1 MKITDK
7 RHSGEFIV
15 NEMRRLREEGI
26 PEKDIAERL
35 GFISIIEMRRWKNAY
50 WTGSR
55 EVYRQW
61 AKYLE
66 KEGKRPQEI
75 ALIIGKNAS
84 TVRMLLDDELRAKIA
99 EEA

>member
-1 MKITDK
+1 MKTTEK
-7 RHSGEFIV
+7 RNTGEFIM
-15 NEMRRLREEGI
+15 NEIHRMREEGV
-26 PEKDIAERL
+26 PEKVIAERL
-35 GFISIIEMRRWKNAY
+35 GFNTIIEMCRWKNAY

-84 TVRMLLDDELRAKIA
+84 TVRMLLDDELQAKIA

>member
-1 MKITDK
+1 METTEK
-7 RHSGEFIV
+7 RKTGEFIV
-15 NEMRRLREEGI
+15 NEMRRLSEEGI

-35 GFISIIEMRRWKNAY
+35 GFITIIEMRRWKSAY

-84 TVRMLLDDELRAKIA
+84 TVRMLLDDAL
-99 EEA
+99 